1 MNINQLISK
10 LLNNLKLQAKFFVL
24 VSLFASSLNINA
36 ANTDLTEDKVSK
48 LREFIVKFLDKNV
61 EPSKAFESWLEDLK
75 DLLKDTPKF
84 NDYCSAISD
93 IKKSRNIADAGKN
106 FEKFK
111 NLIPE
116 TLKTFFKERY
126 NKATVLRS
134 LTARLKKRSLN

>member
-93 IKKSRNIADAGKN
+93 IKNLEILQMQAKIL
-106 FEKFK
+106 K
-111 NLIPE
+111 NLKI
-116 TLKTFFKERY
+116 LFQ
-126 NKATVLRS
+126 
-134 LTARLKKRSLN
+134 RL